1 MSNPEPL
8 VDPAE
13 ADPFDLPSWLA
24 EGAVVWS
31 AERTS
36 RGVPRA
42 VGALR
47 PLSEAGAPLDA
58 GASDG
63 LACDLLAVDVAHP
76 RALVGEQ
83 WRARAHAD
91 WARGEVLLL
100 DGGEGDRERLVLAC
114 PAYAFDADLVLE
126 ALGRLAR
133 AVGVRQDTFRALLRP

>member
-24 EGAVVWS
+24 DGAVVWS

-42 VGALR
+42 VGSLR
-47 PLSEAGAPLDA
+47 PLSAAGAPLEE
-58 GASDG
+58 ASETV

-76 RALVGEQ
+76 RALVSEQ

-91 WARGEVLLL
+91 WSRGEVLLL
-100 DGGEGDRERLVLAC
+100 DGGHSDRDRLVLAC